1 MSNAHAVRF
10 LVVAELL
17 KLRKKT
23 TSTVQVLT
31 HVKEKLQYVQQEVAV
46 QKEKLALQVLRDAL
60 VLGV

>member
-1 MSNAHAVRF
+1 MLPECF

-46 QKEKLALQVLRDAL
+46 QKEKLALQVRDAL

>member
-1 MSNAHAVRF
+1 M
-10 LVVAELL
+10 VATELL